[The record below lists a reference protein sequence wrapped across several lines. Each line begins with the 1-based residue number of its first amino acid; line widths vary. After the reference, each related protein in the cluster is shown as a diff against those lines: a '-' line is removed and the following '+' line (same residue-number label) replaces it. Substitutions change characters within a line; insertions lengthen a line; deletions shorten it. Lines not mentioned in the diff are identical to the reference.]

1 MFVVVVFC
9 FVCFLL
15 KNDSVGLKAMRKVLH
30 QEAVEITFTIPN
42 IAGKKYVI
50 CFLINVLPGGEGDI
64 SKFYFK
70 LSLSIEIN

>member
-1 MFVVVVFC
+1 
-9 FVCFLL
+9 
-15 KNDSVGLKAMRKVLH
+15 MRKVLH